1 MLKLEEG
8 DEGKK
13 KMYEILQSSGHGHC
27 TAHLRGDRARGQGA
41 GIHID
46 SGATPEPES
55 MLMWYDAG

>member
-1 MLKLEEG
+1 MK
-8 DEGKK
+8 GKK